1 MYLPSFVQGVFIMS
15 FNVQSNE
22 IQNYKVIQVSKI
34 IDTQVEQP
42 PPSPS
47 KIQVALPG
55 SNKVNGTLTAKAGS
69 SPSKNDDKNGEDD
82 ELTNGEYK

>member
-1 MYLPSFVQGVFIMS
+1 M
-15 FNVQSNE
+15 
-22 IQNYKVIQVSKI
+22 
-34 IDTQVEQP
+34 EQP
-42 PPSPS
+42 RPSPS

-82 ELTNGEYK
+82 ELTNGE